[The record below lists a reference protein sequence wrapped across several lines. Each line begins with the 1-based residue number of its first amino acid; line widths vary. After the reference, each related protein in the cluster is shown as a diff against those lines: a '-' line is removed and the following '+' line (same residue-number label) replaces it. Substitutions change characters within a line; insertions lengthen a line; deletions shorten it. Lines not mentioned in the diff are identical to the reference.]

1 MKDRTTSVRRAA
13 ARTGTAILVFAA
25 AAVATAAEVVQ
36 PPPGGWK
43 PKDMS
48 RPRPPVRDP
57 GPPSEKEFA
66 PPPAGAVVLFDG
78 KDLSA
83 WERKPA
89 AKDADKSPAPKW
101 KISDGCVE
109 VAPKSGGIATKE
121 TFGDC
126 RIHLEW
132 ATPAEV
138 KGDGQGRGN
147 SGVYLPG
154 KFEVQVLDS
163 FGNDTYP
170 DGQAAAIYARYPPT
184 ANVCRRPGEWQSYD
198 ITVEQPRAAGGGQPA
213 RPRRVTVIHNGVL
226 VQDHVDLGPEGP
238 DEGVLLL
245 QDHGNPVRFRNIW
258 IQKLPPPQ
266 AP

>member
-1 MKDRTTSVRRAA
+1 MNAAYHVTRAV
-13 ARTGTAILVFAA
+13 G
-25 AAVATAAEVVQ
+25 AAVLSLLLTSAISVPAAETAQ

-43 PKDMS
+43 PKDMN

-57 GPPSEKEFA
+57 GAPSAKEFT

-83 WERKPA
+83 WERKPS
-89 AKDADKSPAPKW
+89 AKDADKSPEPKW
-101 KISDGCVE
+101 KIADGFME
-109 VAPKSGGIATKE
+109 VVPKSGSISTKE
-121 TFGDC
+121 AFGDC

-138 KGDGQGRGN
+138 KGNGQGRGN

-154 KFEVQVLDS
+154 QFEVQVLDS
-163 FGNDTYP
+163 FENDTYP
-170 DGQAAAIYARYPPT
+170 DGQAAAIYSRCPPT
-184 ANVCRRPGEWQSYD
+184 ANVCRKPGEWQSYD
-198 ITVEQPRAAGGGQPA
+198 ITVEQPRVGKDGTPGS
-213 RPRRVTVIHNGVL
+213 PRRVTVVHNGVL
-226 VQDHVDLGPEGP
+226 VQDRVDLGPGGP
-238 DEGVLLL
+238 ASGVMLL

-258 IQKLPPPQ
+258 IQKLPAA

>member
-1 MKDRTTSVRRAA
+1 MKGRIENVRGAAVRAGA
-13 ARTGTAILVFAA
+13 AILVFATA
-25 AAVATAAEVVQ
+25 AALAADVVQ

-43 PKDMS
+43 PRDMN

-57 GPPSEKEFA
+57 GPPSAKEFA

-83 WERKPA
+83 WERKPS
-89 AKDADKSPAPKW
+89 AKDADKSSAPKW
-101 KISDGCVE
+101 KVADGFMEIV
-109 VAPKSGGIATKE
+109 PKSGGIATKE

-154 KFEVQVLDS
+154 QCEVQVLDS

-170 DGQAAAIYARYPPT
+170 DGQAAAIYSRYPPT

-198 ITVEQPRAAGGGQPA
+198 ITVEQPRAAKDGTPA
-213 RPRRVTVIHNGVL
+213 SPRRVTVVHNGVL
-226 VQDHVDLGPEGP
+226 VQDRVDLGPGGP
-238 DEGVLLL
+238 ASGVLFL

-258 IQKLPPPQ
+258 VRKLP
-266 AP
+266 APAAP